1 VLNCTDGSA
10 MNRYSTT
17 MSSEPFVDD
26 GFEERW
32 AAWQARGAAHNRT
45 TRRKLF
51 VVLAILML
59 SGAILTGVWWL

>member
-1 VLNCTDGSA
+1 
-10 MNRYSTT
+10 

-32 AAWQARGAAHNRT
+32 AAWKARGAAHDRT
-45 TRRKLF
+45 TKYRLF
-51 VVLAILML
+51 VVAALLML

>member
-1 VLNCTDGSA
+1 VLNCTDGIA
-10 MNRYSTT
+10 TNRYSTI
-17 MSSEPFVDD
+17 MASEPFIDD

-32 AAWQARGAAHNRT
+32 AAWQAHGAAHDRA

-51 VVLAILML
+51 VLLAILML